1 MWIKKANTSETL
13 RADNIW
19 KINEILDIASE
30 CLITNVNFDVAKDY
44 VPYAVEFNTEDMLT
58 DVLPGTNT
66 NKNTSGTWVF
76 VHDKQKTKKLV
87 QELFYHRDVSE
98 NGEETSLSK
107 LNILILN
114 GTDDDNKLE
123 IAKQGL
129 TSLGYT
135 IKTTKT
141 NKTEKTIIIN
151 QTNVSDEEISG
162 IKENLQKGI
171 IKTNTTKN
179 DTYDVKIILG
189 TDFNG

>member
-1 MWIKKANTSETL
+1 METFTFSFLSSSLYLGFIIKNVAIITSAVSIYDKAPVTPYFILLPITET
-13 RADNIW
+13 
-19 KINEILDIASE
+19 IATPNSGIE
-30 CLITNVNFDVAKDY
+30 FAKH
-44 VPYAVEFNTEDMLT
+44 AA
-58 DVLPGTNT
+58 
-66 NKNTSGTWVF
+66 
-76 VHDKQKTKKLV
+76 
-87 QELFYHRDVSE
+87 
-98 NGEETSLSK
+98 
-107 LNILILN
+107 NILILN